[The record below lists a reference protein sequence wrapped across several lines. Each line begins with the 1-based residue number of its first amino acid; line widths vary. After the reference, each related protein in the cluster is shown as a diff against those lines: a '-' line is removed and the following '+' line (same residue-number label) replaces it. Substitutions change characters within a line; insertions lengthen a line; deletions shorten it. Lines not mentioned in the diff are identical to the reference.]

1 MNTDTSLHTHTP
13 ASSRQKLVDD
23 IATVASEAGELL
35 KEFSDAKLQR
45 TRQAMTQAQSA
56 ISASAGEMGNTA
68 GTYVRAYPW
77 RAVGVAGVVGLVAGL
92 LLARR

>member
-1 MNTDTSLHTHTP
+1 MNTNASTPMHTP
-13 ASSRQKLVDD
+13 TASRQKLVDD
-23 IATVASEAGELL
+23 IANVASEAGELL
-35 KEFSDAKLQR
+35 KEFSDTKLQR

-68 GTYVRAYPW
+68 GNYVRAHPW
-77 RAVGVAGVVGLVAGL
+77 RALGAAGAVGLLAGL